1 MNIKITLKKIAQEA
15 GVSQATV
22 SRIVNQNTNV
32 SPELTERVE
41 AAARK
46 LGVELPREHNNITQT
61 HAKCHV
67 VGILLTDLS
76 NPYFQEIL
84 KGVVDEA
91 KLLDYGVQ
99 VFETY
104 EDPRSEEETFQNIGK
119 FNLDGVI
126 MCASRL
132 SRFRLLNFYQKTQ
145 MPIVLVNRFIRNA
158 DICSIIIDYEK
169 AMVQATSH
177 LLALGHRRIGYLA
190 GPANSE
196 SSKVRMNGIRI
207 ALEREGLELDEDYC
221 PRCFPTIEGGFQAM
235 TSLLSIHKNRQ
246 PTAILA
252 YNDLVAVGAMRAIRN
267 AGLRI
272 PEDISIIGIDNIEMA
287 QHSNPPLSSIS
298 PPKKQMGSLAMRTI
312 YRMNTGDYD
321 YSEGYIE
328 LEAPLTLRASTAG
341 CIDRLNP

>member
-32 SPELTERVE
+32 SPELTEKVE

-46 LGVELPREHNNITQT
+46 LGVEIPREHSNISQT
-61 HAKCHV
+61 HERCHV

-119 FNLDGVI
+119 FNLDGII

-132 SRFRLLNFYQKTQ
+132 SRYRLLNFYQKTQ
-145 MPIVLVNRFIRNA
+145 LPMVLVNRYIKHFN
-158 DICSIIIDYEK
+158 ICSIIIDYEK
-169 AMVQATSH
+169 AMIQAASH
-177 LLALGHRRIGYLA
+177 LIALGHRNIAYLA
-190 GPANSE
+190 GPASSE
-196 SSKVRMNGIRI
+196 SSQVRMKGIKI
-207 ALEREGLELDEDYC
+207 ALEMNGYELNEELC
-221 PRCFPTIEGGFQAM
+221 PRCFPTIDGGFQAM
-235 TSLLSIHKNRQ
+235 TSLLSRPKPKQ
-246 PTAILA
+246 PTAVLA
-252 YNDLVAVGAMRAIRN
+252 YNDLIAIGAMRAIRSH
-267 AGLRI
+267 GLRI
-272 PEDISIIGIDNIEMA
+272 PEDISLIGIDNIVMA
-287 QHSNPPLSSIS
+287 SHTNPPLSTIS

-312 YRMNTGDYD
+312 YRMNTGDYEP
-321 YSEGYIE
+321 SEGYIE
-328 LEAPLTLRASTAG
+328 LEAPLTLRFSTKTV
-341 CIDRLNP
+341 NPER

>member
-32 SPELTERVE
+32 SPELTEKVE

-46 LGVELPREHNNITQT
+46 LGVELPREHNNISQT
-61 HAKCHV
+61 HERCHV
-67 VGILLTDLS
+67 VGILLSDLS

-104 EDPRSEEETFQNIGK
+104 EDPRSEEESFQHIGR

-132 SRFRLLNFYQKTQ
+132 SRYRLLNFYQKTQ
-145 MPIVLVNRFIRNA
+145 LPMVLVNRYIKNSN
-158 DICSIIIDYEK
+158 ICSILIDYEK
-169 AMVQATSH
+169 AMIQTTAH
-177 LLALGHRRIGYLA
+177 LIALGHKRIGFLA
-190 GPANSE
+190 GPASSE
-196 SSKVRMNGIRI
+196 SAKVRMNGIRI
-207 ALEREGLELDEDYC
+207 ALEREGLQLDEEYC

-235 TSLLSIHKNRQ
+235 TSLLSITKNRQ

-252 YNDLVAVGAMRAIRN
+252 YNDLIAIGALRAVRSR
-267 AGLRI
+267 GLRI
-272 PEDISIIGIDNIEMA
+272 PEDISLIGIDNIEMA
-287 QHSNPPLSSIS
+287 SHSNPPLTTIS

-312 YRMNTGDYD
+312 YRMNTGDYE

-328 LEAPLTLRASTAG
+328 LDAPLTLRSSTAV
-341 CIDRLNP
+341 CAER